1 MSELRSVQSRKR
13 KSFAEGAKEETS
25 REPKRPRICM
35 RAVVEKLSE
44 WRMDATLLV
53 FSTIVPPKS
62 GGSADIAKANILNST
77 PPSPEGQ
84 YQRAVVSIAVKKFR
98 FDDDPANKKVQAA
111 TFANELTLLSE
122 LCHENVIRWL
132 GFIESPEE
140 RIAWIVL
147 PWEAN
152 GNLREFVQLQ
162 DWAIPERLSL
172 MGHQIHD
179 VACGIEYLHSRN
191 PPICHA
197 DLKSLNILVN
207 SDNHAVITDFGSARK
222 IQPSPTNEPRT
233 QDLSF
238 KPPLSVERHSNPKR
252 AQSLFQLKECGT
264 FITLTGPVYT
274 LRWAAPEVLLDEKF
288 GLASDIWAFGWIC
301 WEIMTGN
308 IPFDDLRADAA
319 VILRVTQ
326 GALPIV
332 ASNEHISQVRALCR
346 VMTRCWAMDP
356 AQRPEASECRRSMG
370 WMVRSS
376 ENYDLL
382 ANFIDPHMQSKI
394 APVKRDASSPDD
406 GRLARLYCAL
416 GYTKHANRE
425 AKEAADYF
433 IKAFNVASLT
443 GNQLLTA
450 VAALG
455 LGSVSTSQG
464 EYVEAD
470 TRSRQA
476 RDIFDEVGYQVGVAN
491 AEWGLGEI
499 FRLRNKYSEAENSY
513 MRAMAI
519 YSQAGDQPGVANAYL
534 GLGDTYRLRDQHST
548 AEGSYLAA
556 KQIYAEFEDH
566 PGVAHAAWALGE
578 VYRCQADLV
587 KAEESYVEARRIYIQ
602 IDDRSGV
609 ANTTWGLGEL
619 YRLRD
624 EFDEA
629 EVSYVKAREIYAKLD
644 DWKGVADAEWGL
656 GEVYRRQGEYAKA
669 KASYA
674 EAREIS
680 TRIGY
685 EWGVTSA
692 LSSQTKLE
700 E

>member
-13 KSFAEGAKEETS
+13 KSFAEGAKEETP

-44 WRMDATLLV
+44 WRMEATLVV

-62 GGSADIAKANILNST
+62 GGSADIAKANILNSKPT
-77 PPSPEGQ
+77 GRKRRNT
-84 YQRAVVSIAVKKFR
+84 RAVVSIAVKKFR

-122 LCHENVIRWL
+122 LRHENIIRCL
-132 GFIESPEE
+132 GFVESAEE

-152 GNLREFVQLQ
+152 GNLREFVQSQ

-172 MGHQIHD
+172 IHD
-179 VACGIEYLHSRN
+179 VACGIEYLHSRT

-222 IQPSPTNEPRT
+222 IQPSSTNEPRT
-233 QDLSF
+233 QDPPF
-238 KPPLSVERHSNPKR
+238 KPPLLAERRISPKR
-252 AQSLFQLKECGT
+252 AQPLFQLKECGT
-264 FITLTGPVYT
+264 FVTLTGPVYT
-274 LRWAAPEVLLDEKF
+274 LRWAAPEVLMDEKF

-332 ASNEHISQVRALCR
+332 ATNEHISQVRALCGM
-346 VMTRCWAMDP
+346 MTRCWAMDP
-356 AQRPEASECRRSMG
+356 EQRPEASECKRSMG
-370 WMVRSS
+370 WM
-376 ENYDLL
+376 
-382 ANFIDPHMQSKI
+382 SKI
-394 APVKRDASSPDD
+394 APAKKDDNSPDD
-406 GRLARLYCAL
+406 GRLARLHCAL
-416 GYTKHANRE
+416 GYMKHANGE
-425 AKEAADYF
+425 AKEASAHF
-433 IKAFNVASLT
+433 MKALNAASST
-443 GNQLLTA
+443 GNQLLVA

-455 LGSVSTSQG
+455 LGSVYTNQG
-464 EYVEAD
+464 DYAEAEKW
-470 TRSRQA
+470 SRHAQK
-476 RDIFDEVGYQVGVAN
+476 IFGQVGYQVGLAN
-491 AEWGLGEI
+491 AAWTLGEI
-499 FRLRNKYSEAENSY
+499 FRLRGEYSRAENSY
-513 MRAMAI
+513 TEAMQT
-519 YSQAGDQPGVANAYL
+519 YTQAGDRPGAANANL
-534 GLGDTYRLRDQHST
+534 GLGDIHRLEGRYPV
-548 AEGSYLAA
+548 AELLYLAA
-556 KQIYAEFEDH
+556 KDVYAEFEDH
-566 PGVAHAAWALGE
+566 PGVAHAAWTLGE

-587 KAEESYVEARRIYIQ
+587 KAEESYVEARRIYTQ

-644 DWKGVADAEWGL
+644 DWKGVVDAEWGL
-656 GEVYRRQGEYAKA
+656 GEVYRRKGEYAEA

-674 EAREIS
+674 EAWEIS